1 MVGGVDA
8 HHSLDPLLMMILVDP
23 CFSSFLP
30 YRTVSTVILTFCH
43 LVIMALVLLTH
54 DRQPLSDLRDV
65 IYVIDVTYL
74 SLYFAAHILL
84 ISHIISCQ

>member
-8 HHSLDPLLMMILVDP
+8 HHSLDPLIMMILVDP
-23 CFSSFLP
+23 CFSYFLP
-30 YRTVSTVILTFCH
+30 YHTVSTVILTFCH

-54 DRQPLSDLRDV
+54 DRQLLSDLRDV

-84 ISHIISCQ
+84 ISDVISCQ